1 MFGAVIFD
9 MDGVIVDSEPL
20 HIKAE
25 RKTLGPFGLDIS
37 DEEFHAYMG
46 QTPRILLKGMIQK
59 YNLDTAIDDLYAVH
73 IQNLLSLYRD
83 EVEPIPGA
91 LELVSQLKEN
101 RISLALASSSDFDL
115 INVVLE
121 KFGLTDTFKA
131 VTSGQELDRVKP
143 FPDIF
148 LKTSERLNIP
158 PKECVV
164 IEDST
169 SGIRAAKAAGMTC
182 MGFRSPNSKNQNY
195 SDADVVVDDLRSVDM
210 KFFESLYEK
219 SQKD

>member
-1 MFGAVIFD
+1 MFKAVIFD

-25 RKTLGPFGLDIS
+25 RRTLAPFGLDIS

-46 QTPRILLKGMIQK
+46 QTPRILLNGMIKK
-59 YNLDTAIDDLYAVH
+59 YNLNTSIDDLYAVH

-91 LELVSQLKEN
+91 LDLISQLKEYGV
-101 RISLALASSSDFDL
+101 SLALASSSDMNL
-115 INVVLE
+115 IKVVME
-121 KFGLTDTFKA
+121 KFGLTETFKE
-131 VTSGQELDRVKP
+131 VTSGQELERVKP

-148 LKTSERLNIP
+148 LKTSERLHIP

-182 MGFRSPNSKNQNY
+182 IGFRSPNSKNQNY
-195 SDADVVVDDLRSVDM
+195 SDADVIVDDLRSVDM
-210 KFFESLYEK
+210 EFFETLCEK
-219 SQKD
+219 